1 MGIFDPSS
9 FIPSRPNPPPPQPTR
24 TPPPTRPPPTRP
36 PPTRPPPTKF
46 VPVQAVPTNHLL
58 TPKPL
63 IHHHGTFS
71 PLRNQVSVGP
81 PPTRTRV
88 PPGPKLPFEQPKA
101 TMHGQLKPP
110 PIKPVPALRF
120 QDQRKPLMFP
130 TVRPPLPPPPPRAG
144 PPKLVSPT
152 SVPMNAIVGA
162 SIGVAAD
169 PDFVPST
176 PILHPFTERP
186 LVNPPPPA
194 PDVLGPQFPVT
205 TLRPSPFPSVVTKEP
220 VIPIHSTTPV
230 FNPHEIDL
238 AHVIHTTKE
247 PDVVYGHKLKSH
259 HDYHPPLNEY
269 HPPPPPPKP
278 HYEEYHKP
286 KYIHTPKPHKPKYH
300 TPKPHYHEPKK
311 PHGLTMKVI

>member
-1 MGIFDPSS
+1 MAQLQDAADDRDLNNEIKDEKHRKKRAKQRFNGHGPQVVEPMGIFDPSS
-9 FIPSRPNPPPPQPTR
+9 FIPSRPPPPPPQPTR

-144 PPKLVSPT
+144 P
-152 SVPMNAIVGA
+152 
-162 SIGVAAD
+162 
-169 PDFVPST
+169 
-176 PILHPFTERP
+176 
-186 LVNPPPPA
+186 
-194 PDVLGPQFPVT
+194 
-205 TLRPSPFPSVVTKEP
+205 
-220 VIPIHSTTPV
+220 
-230 FNPHEIDL
+230 
-238 AHVIHTTKE
+238 
-247 PDVVYGHKLKSH
+247 KSL
-259 HDYHPPLNEY
+259 DRG
-269 HPPPPPPKP
+269 
-278 HYEEYHKP
+278 
-286 KYIHTPKPHKPKYH
+286 T
-300 TPKPHYHEPKK
+300 
-311 PHGLTMKVI
+311 GRRG